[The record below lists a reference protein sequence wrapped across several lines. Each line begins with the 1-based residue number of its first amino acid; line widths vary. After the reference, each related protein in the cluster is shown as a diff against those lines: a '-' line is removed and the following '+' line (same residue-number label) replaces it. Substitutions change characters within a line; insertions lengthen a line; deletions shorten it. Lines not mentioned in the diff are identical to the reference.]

1 MISINSVTVSFTG
14 RDLFNDISFIINP
27 KDRIGLI
34 GKNGVGKSTLL
45 KVIMGIQPIDKG
57 SIAISGGKTIGY
69 LPQEIKVDSDKS
81 IFDEAMTAFQH
92 VLELEQEI
100 EQINIELAERT
111 DYESEAYHKLI
122 SDLTEKHERLNVLG
136 SAKAESEVEKVLKGL
151 GFSPDE
157 FEKPINTFSGGWQMR
172 VELAKLL
179 IQQPSLLLLDEPTNH
194 LDIEAILWLEEFF
207 KSYPGALMMI
217 SHDRMFLDQVTNR
230 TIEIVFGKI
239 YDYSVPYTKY
249 LTLREERFE
258 QQMATLRNQQKYV
271 AEQEKFIERFRS
283 KATKAKQVQSRIKAL
298 EKVNMQQLD
307 ELDQS
312 SIQFRF
318 PPAPRSGDVVLKGEQ
333 VSKAYEDK
341 EVFKLLDFQ
350 LDRGDRVA
358 FVGQNGQGKST
369 LVKLITDKL
378 EHDGKLTIG
387 HNVSVGYYAQVQE
400 NTLDL
405 NATVLETIEHAAPEE
420 WNNVSRIRALLG
432 AFLFGPDDID
442 KRVKVLS
449 GGEKSRLA
457 LARLLLKPCNLLI
470 LDEPTNHLD
479 IASKEVL
486 KEALLHF
493 NGTLI
498 VVSHDRDFLGEL
510 TTKTY
515 EFANKTIKEH
525 LGDISEFLNKHEVAS
540 FRDFEQGGKPKQ
552 AKKEQPKQEDA
563 KKDKPDQK
571 EDYEAKKQRQRDLR
585 KLQKDVSRIEKK
597 IAEFE
602 ESIAKLE
609 EQMHDPSFYSDE
621 TKNKEAMFQH
631 AEFSRQLEEYM
642 AQWEI
647 AHEKLEELEN
657 N

>member
-1 MISINSVTVSFTG
+1 MISINSVSVSFSG
-14 RDLFNDISFIINP
+14 KDLFNDLSFIINP

-45 KVIMGIQPIDKG
+45 KIIMGIQPCDKG
-57 SIAISGGKTIGY
+57 SVAISGGKTIGY
-69 LPQEIKVDSDKS
+69 LPQEIKVNSEKT
-81 IFDEAMTAFQH
+81 IFDEAMTAFEH
-92 VLELEQEI
+92 VIQLEKDI
-100 EQINIELAERT
+100 EHINQQLADRT
-111 DYESEAYHKLI
+111 DYESDAYHQLI
-122 SDLTEKHERLNVLG
+122 TDLTEKHERLNVLG

-151 GFSPDE
+151 GFSPEE
-157 FEKPINTFSGGWQMR
+157 FTKPINTFSGGWQMR

-179 IQQPSLLLLDEPTNH
+179 IQKPSLLLLDEPTNH
-194 LDIEAILWLEEFF
+194 LDIEAILWLEAFF
-207 KSYPGALMMI
+207 KSYPGAVMMI
-217 SHDRMFLDQVTNR
+217 SHDRMFLDEVTNR

-239 YDYSVPYTKY
+239 YDYAVPYTKY

-271 AEQEKFIERFRS
+271 AEQERFIERFRS
-283 KATKAKQVQSRIKAL
+283 KASKAKQVQSRVKAL
-298 EKVNMQQLD
+298 EKVDLQQLD

-318 PPAPRSGDVVLKGEQ
+318 PPAPRSGDVALKGEN
-333 VSKAYEDK
+333 VGKNYGSK
-341 EVFKLLDFQ
+341 EVFKHLDFQ

-378 EHDGKLTIG
+378 EHDGELTIG
-387 HNVSVGYYAQVQE
+387 HNVAIGYYAQVQE
-400 NTLDL
+400 NTLDQDL
-405 NATVLETIEHAAPEE
+405 TVLETIEQSAPEE
-420 WNNVSRIRALLG
+420 WNNISRIRALLG
-432 AFLFGPDDID
+432 AFLFGPDDVD

-457 LARLLLKPCNLLI
+457 LAKLLLKPCNLLI

-498 VVSHDRDFLGEL
+498 VVSHDRDFLGGL
-510 TTKTY
+510 TTKTF

-525 LGDISEFLNKHEVAS
+525 LGDVGEFLAKHEVIS
-540 FRDFEQGGKPKQ
+540 FRDFEQGVKPVKKPKVE
-552 AKKEQPKQEDA
+552 ATVEETPKTES
-563 KKDKPDQK
+563 K

-585 KLQKDVSRIEKK
+585 KLQKDISRIEKK
-597 IAEFE
+597 IAE
-602 ESIAKLE
+602 LE
-609 EQMHDPSFYSDE
+609 EQIAELEKQMHDPEFFHDAD
-621 TKNKEAMFQH
+621 KNKEATFQH
-631 AEFSRQLEEYM
+631 AEWSRQLEEYM
-642 AQWEI
+642 QQWEVT
-647 AHEKLEELEN
+647 HEKVEELQQ
-657 N
+657 

>member
-1 MISINSVTVSFTG
+1 MISINSVSVSFSG
-14 RDLFNDISFIINP
+14 KDLFNNLSFIINP

-45 KVIMGIQPIDKG
+45 KIIMGIQPCDKG

-69 LPQEIKVDSDKS
+69 LPQEIKVNSEKT
-81 IFDEAMTAFQH
+81 IFDEAMTAFEH
-92 VLELEQEI
+92 VIQLEKDIEEI
-100 EQINIELAERT
+100 NQQLADRT
-111 DYESEAYHKLI
+111 DYESDAYHQLI
-122 SDLTEKHERLNVLG
+122 TDLTEKHERLNVLG

-151 GFSPDE
+151 GFSPEE
-157 FEKPINTFSGGWQMR
+157 FRKPINTFSGGWQMR

-179 IQQPSLLLLDEPTNH
+179 IQKPSLLLLDEPTNH
-194 LDIEAILWLEEFF
+194 LDIEAILWLEAFF
-207 KSYPGALMMI
+207 KSYPGAVMMI
-217 SHDRMFLDQVTNR
+217 SHDRMFLDEITNR

-239 YDYSVPYTKY
+239 YDYAVPYTKY

-271 AEQEKFIERFRS
+271 ADQERFIERFRS
-283 KATKAKQVQSRIKAL
+283 KASKAKQVQSRVKAL
-298 EKVNMQQLD
+298 EKVDLQQLD

-318 PPAPRSGDVVLKGEQ
+318 PPAPRSGDIALKG
-333 VSKAYEDK
+333 VDVGKNYDTK
-341 EVFKLLDFQ
+341 EVFKHLNFQ

-378 EHDGKLTIG
+378 EHEGELKIG
-387 HNVSVGYYAQVQE
+387 HNVTIGYYAQVQE
-400 NTLDL
+400 NTLDQNL
-405 NATVLETIEHAAPEE
+405 TVLETIEQSAPEE
-420 WNNVSRIRALLG
+420 WNNISRIRALLG
-432 AFLFGPDDID
+432 AFLFGPDDVD

-457 LARLLLKPCNLLI
+457 LAKLLLNPCNLLI

-498 VVSHDRDFLGEL
+498 VVSHDRDFLGGL
-510 TTKTY
+510 TTKTF
-515 EFANKTIKEH
+515 EFANQSIKEH
-525 LGDISEFLNKHEVAS
+525 LGDVSEFLAKHEVIS
-540 FRDFEQGGKPKQ
+540 FRDFEQGAKPEKKPK
-552 AKKEQPKQEDA
+552 AEKVTKEVPKT
-563 KKDKPDQK
+563 DQK

-585 KLQKDVSRIEKK
+585 KLQKDISRIEKK
-597 IAEFE
+597 IAELE
-602 ESIAKLE
+602 EQIAQLE
-609 EQMHDPSFYSDE
+609 EQMHDPEFFND
-621 TKNKEAMFQH
+621 TAKNKEATFKH
-631 AEFSRQLEEYM
+631 AEWSRQLEEYM
-642 AQWEI
+642 HQWELT
-647 AHEKLEELEN
+647 HEKVEELQQE
-657 N
+657 